1 MADQVA
7 FPPLPFLKGTQAASA
22 LLSPLKGGQAASPLL
37 SPLKG
42 GQAASPLLPPLGEGW
57 DGGRLVMA
65 RYPISPPTQTGQRI
79 FQSSTPR
86 LLPD

>member
-7 FPPLPFLKGTQAASA
+7 FPSLPSLKGTQAASA

-37 SPLKG
+37 
-42 GQAASPLLPPLGEGW
+42 PPLREGW

-65 RYPISPPTQTGQRI
+65 RRPISPPTQTGQRI

>member
-7 FPPLPFLKGTQAASA
+7 FPPLPSLKGTQAASA
-22 LLSPLKGGQAASPLL
+22 LL

-65 RYPISPPTQTGQRI
+65 RRPISPPTQTGQRI

-86 LLPD
+86 LLPDPPTT

>member
-7 FPPLPFLKGTQAASA
+7 FPSLPSLKGTQAASA
-22 LLSPLKGGQAASPLL
+22 LL

-65 RYPISPPTQTGQRI
+65 RCPISPPTQTGQRI

-86 LLPD
+86 LLPDPPTT